1 MTFQMDR
8 SSGAGRGVR
17 RGVSGEEGGSA
28 ADTTHT
34 PHTRT
39 RGQLGKGR
47 VGSGCA
53 QGPTELQAAA
63 LVARLGMSK
72 SSQEDPYV
80 RESQKLCVHVGG
92 SRNER
97 VGLIQ
102 AVGGSNLGLF
112 PF

>member
-1 MTFQMDR
+1 MTFQMDC

-17 RGVSGEEGGSA
+17 RGVSGEEGGSTV
-28 ADTTHT
+28 DTHT
-34 PHTRT
+34 HTHT

-72 SSQEDPYV
+72 YSQEDPYV
-80 RESQKLCVHVGG
+80 RESRKL
-92 SRNER
+92 ST
-97 VGLIQ
+97 
-102 AVGGSNLGLF
+102 
-112 PF
+112 